1 MAQIARNKREQGA
14 ALIVTVML
22 LVLMGL
28 IGIAA
33 METVTQDRKVAGF
46 QTQSKMALYAA
57 EAGLSDAKERLTTDP
72 NAYDKTAVVPFPACA
87 AAINYGDPAIYG
99 ALPYTA
105 QPSYC
110 ADPNIG
116 VNPAIQYVGSQPVSI
131 NMDQSLPREVYW
143 LYRIRVQGQASG
155 QNTARLDTV
164 AGAFRLE

>member
-1 MAQIARNKREQGA
+1 MRRSPNTKSEAGA
-14 ALIVTVML
+14 ALIVTMLL

-33 METVTQDRKVAGF
+33 MDTVAQDRKVAGF

-72 NAYDKTAVVPFPACA
+72 NAYDKTAVVPFPNCVGAT
-87 AAINYGDPAIYG
+87 NFGDPAIYG

-110 ADPNIG
+110 GDPTIG
-116 VNPAIQYVGSQPVSI
+116 VNPSIQYVGSQPVSI

-143 LYRIRVQGQASG
+143 LYRIRVQGQGSG
-155 QNTARLDTV
+155 AHTARLDTV

>member
-1 MAQIARNKREQGA
+1 MRPAPNKKGEAGA

-57 EAGLSDAKERLTTDP
+57 EAGLSDAKERLTSDP
-72 NAYDKTAVVPFPACA
+72 NAYDKTAVVVFPNCG

-110 ADPNIG
+110 SDPNIG
-116 VNPAIQYVGSQPVSI
+116 ANPAIQYVGSQPVSI
-131 NMDQSLPREVYW
+131 NMDQSLPQEVYW
-143 LYRIRVQGQASG
+143 LYRVRVQGQGSG
-155 QNTARLDTV
+155 AHTARLDTV

>member
-1 MAQIARNKREQGA
+1 MRHTPNTKREGGA

-22 LVLMGL
+22 LVLMGM
-28 IGIAA
+28 IGISA
-33 METVTQDRKVAGF
+33 METVTQDRRVAGF

-72 NAYDKTAVVPFPACA
+72 NAYDKTAVVPFPNCA
-87 AAINYGDPAIYG
+87 ASINYGDLAIYG

-110 ADPNIG
+110 GDPTIG
-116 VNPAIQYVGSQPVSI
+116 ANPSIQYVGSQPVSI

-143 LYRIRVQGQASG
+143 LYRIRVQGQGSG
-155 QNTARLDTV
+155 AHTARLDTV